1 MTRRVLSNAQWVII
15 EPYCLGKSTDPGQ
28 TGRDTRLFVEAVL
41 FIVRTGAQW
50 RELPVEFGK
59 WNSVFKRFRRW
70 VKADTFYRMFKALAS
85 DADLE
90 YAMID
95 GSIVKVHR
103 SGQGAK
109 GGLFARPMG
118 AFAEG

>member
-1 MTRRVLSNAQWVII
+1 MRNGQLSNRFASANPQIR
-15 EPYCLGKSTDPGQ
+15 GKPGE
-28 TGRDTRLFVEAVL
+28 TPGCSWRRSFGSYAP
-41 FIVRTGAQW
+41 VRNGA
-50 RELPVEFGK
+50 ELPDEFGK

-70 VKADTFYRMFKALAS
+70 VKADTFYHMFKALTT

-95 GSIVKVHR
+95 GTIVKVHR

-109 GGLFARPMG
+109 GGLFARPLG
-118 AFAEG
+118 AREGA